1 MLFVVRVVL
10 VGLVSLAGYIAYET
24 ASLVDVGGLTNEST
38 VVVEVLNGCGRRGV
52 GERATEILSDKGFD
66 VMFVGN
72 ADDYG
77 YEKTLLVD
85 RSGDPSKAV
94 AIGEALGTGM
104 VVHQVNTSS
113 YVEVTVILGKDFAA
127 SMAPRRGLDTL

>member
-10 VGLVSLAGYIAYET
+10 VGLISLAGYLAYET
-24 ASLVDVGGLTNEST
+24 ASVVDVGGLSNEST

-77 YEKTLLVD
+77 YEETLLVD

-94 AIGEALGTGM
+94 AIGEALGAGM
-104 VVHQVNTSS
+104 VVHQVNASS

-127 SMAPRRGLDTL
+127 SLASRRGRDAF